1 MISMHELERSMASM
15 KLSEEMRKKLVAKLE
30 EEESKQLP
38 DVKKKISVDDF
49 QMLSI
54 IGVC

>member
-1 MISMHELERSMASM
+1 MHELERSMASM